1 MSDDSNKI
9 TIENYSGG
17 DDQIV
22 TYGGAASLAK
32 LFEGNVQNQLS
43 NNQIQA
49 ATSAACV
56 TYILTMGR
64 SGGLFVDSGASTLNV
79 KDSQID

>member
-1 MSDDSNKI
+1 MSDENKI
-9 TIENYSGG
+9 SIENYSVVN
-17 DDQIV
+17 DEQII

-32 LFEGNVQNQLS
+32 LFEGNVQNQLA

-64 SGGLFVDSGASTLNV
+64 AGGLYVDTPSPNVTV

>member
-1 MSDDSNKI
+1 MSDDNNKV
-9 TIENYSGG
+9 TIESVAVG
-17 DDQIV
+17 DDEQTV
-22 TYGGAASLAK
+22 AYGSGASLAK
-32 LFEGNVQNQLS
+32 LFEGNVQNQLI
-43 NNQIQA
+43 NNQIHA

-64 SGGLFVDSGASTLNV
+64 SGGLYTGAFNSTTI